1 MIQGINHLTLAVKD
15 IDRSLAFYTD
25 VLGLQGHVVWENGAY
40 LSAGSLWLCLSVDDV
55 DSKIDYTHFAFTVS
69 EEEFDGFTQA
79 LLRHGVR
86 QWKQNSSEGDSLY
99 FLDPDG
105 HKLEVHTG
113 NLLRRL
119 ESLKSTPYAN
129 QEWL

>member
-113 NLLRRL
+113 NLLSRL

>member
-55 DSKIDYTHFAFTVS
+55 DSKIDYTHFAITVS

-113 NLLRRL
+113 NLLSRL